1 MAKQT
6 EGFLGGFNG
15 KLGPVVGYR
24 WKGLWCMRSQSRF
37 VKNPRTE
44 AQQAHR
50 ALFKAEVQLAGR
62 MRWAVNIG
70 LKLPADDM
78 NMTAL
83 NLFVKANQQAFSDVD
98 GALKVDYAALQVSG
112 GPVAPVALTEASVD
126 GDNVLNVK
134 FEKNPLRRSCS
145 MYDNVYFWIY
155 SEELEQGYLSN
166 AVYRRMQKASVA
178 LPDAFFA
185 GGGAAGEGAA
195 GGTQA
200 LHVYAF
206 VQDAQG
212 HCSETAYAGVAGF
225 SGEAGIS
232 GFSVASG
239 ISGLSGFAGE
249 TVDPETGEV
258 LAPTPSATRGT
269 PPRQG
274 DGRADDDGLSPSE
287 RLIV

>member
-37 VKNPRTE
+37 VNNPRTE

-70 LKLPADDM
+70 LKLPADEM
-78 NMTAL
+78 NMTTL
-83 NLFVKANQQAFSDVD
+83 NLFVKANQQAFSAVD

-126 GDNVLNVK
+126 GDNVLNVR
-134 FEKNPLRRSCS
+134 FEKNPLRRSCQS
-145 MYDNVYFWIY
+145 FDNVYFWIY
-155 SEELEQGYLSN
+155 NEELEQGYLSN

-185 GGGAAGEGAA
+185 GG
-195 GGTQA
+195 TPA

-212 HCSETAYAGVAGF
+212 RCSETAYAGVAGF
-225 SGEAGIS
+225 SGEAG
-232 GFSVASG
+232 VSG
-239 ISGLSGFAGE
+239 ISGDSGASGFSGE

-258 LAPTPSATRGT
+258 LAPTPSALRGT

-274 DGRADDDGLSPSE
+274 DE
-287 RLIV
+287 IMKT

>member
-37 VKNPRTE
+37 VNNPRTE

-78 NMTAL
+78 NMTTL
-83 NLFVKANQQAFSDVD
+83 NLFVKANKQAFSAVD

-112 GPVAPVALTEASVD
+112 GPVAPVAMTEASVD
-126 GDNVLNVK
+126 GDNVLNVR
-134 FEKNPLRRSCS
+134 FEKNPLRRSCQS
-145 MYDNVYFWIY
+145 FDNVYFWIY
-155 SEELEQGYLSN
+155 NEELEQGYLSN

-185 GGGAAGEGAA
+185 D
-195 GGTQA
+195 GTPA
-200 LHVYAF
+200 LHVYDF

-212 HCSETAYAGVAGF
+212 RCSETAYAGVAGF
-225 SGEAGIS
+225 SGASGAS
-232 GFSVASG
+232 GFSGV
-239 ISGLSGFAGE
+239 SGFSGE

-274 DGRADDDGLSPSE
+274 DGRTAADGLSPSYRIRE
-287 RLIV
+287 

>member
-1 MAKQT
+1 
-6 EGFLGGFNG
+6 
-15 KLGPVVGYR
+15 
-24 WKGLWCMRSQSRF
+24 MRSQSRF
-37 VKNPRTE
+37 VNNPRTE

-50 ALFKAEVQLAGR
+50 SLFKAEVQLAGR

-70 LKLPADDM
+70 LKLPADEM
-78 NMTAL
+78 NMTTL
-83 NLFVKANQQAFSDVD
+83 NLFVKANQQAFSAVD

-126 GDNVLNVK
+126 EDNVLNVK
-134 FEKNPLRRSCS
+134 FEKNPLRRSCQS
-145 MYDNVYFWIY
+145 FDNVYFWIY
-155 SEELEQGYLSN
+155 NEELEQGYLSN

-185 GGGAAGEGAA
+185 GG
-195 GGTQA
+195 TPA

-212 HCSETAYAGVAGF
+212 RCSETAYAGVAGF
-225 SGEAGIS
+225 SGEAGD
-232 GFSVASG
+232 SG
-239 ISGLSGFAGE
+239 ISGLSGLSGISGFSGE

-258 LAPTPSATRGT
+258 LAPTPSALRGT

-274 DGRADDDGLSPSE
+274 DERTAADGLSPSYRIRE
-287 RLIV
+287 

>member
-70 LKLPADDM
+70 LKLPADEM
-78 NMTAL
+78 NMTTL
-83 NLFVKANQQAFSDVD
+83 NLFVKANQQAFSAVD
-98 GALKVDYAALQVSG
+98 GTLKVDYAALQVSG
-112 GPVAPVALTEASVD
+112 GPVAPVAMTEASVD
-126 GDNVLNVK
+126 GDNVLNVS
-134 FEKNPLRRSCS
+134 FEKNPLRRSCQS
-145 MYDNVYFWIY
+145 FDNVYFWIY
-155 SEELEQGYLSN
+155 NEELEQGYLSN

-185 GGGAAGEGAA
+185 GG
-195 GGTQA
+195 TPA

-212 HCSETAYAGVAGF
+212 RCSETAYAGVAGVSGVSGF
-225 SGEAGIS
+225 SGEAGFS
-232 GFSVASG
+232 GVSG
-239 ISGLSGFAGE
+239 ISGVSRFSGE

-258 LAPTPSATRGT
+258 IAPTPSRGT

-274 DGRADDDGLSPSE
+274 DERDVADGLSPSD